1 MTVYFVLPGNMKEW
15 DLLRIESSHIPVSVC
30 GLSMGQNIASL
41 YTQSIFHRNVC
52 TNLRGTHVQAM

>member
-1 MTVYFVLPGNMKEW
+1 MTIYFVLPVSIMEW
-15 DLLRIESSHIPVSVC
+15 DLLRIESSHIAVNVC
-30 GLSMGQNIASL
+30 GLSVGQNITSL